1 MLELDPAQE
10 AVRGEAADILLPG
23 DELGDGLL
31 QAGVAPLLDPV
42 LGPHHQRPVQ
52 LALGGAGQVGDLLTS
67 CDLLVTYLRVS
78 LCTSLARVAREMA
91 GQASWSN
98 TRSVAASI
106 ILIDFLFGLSSYYS
120 SKTPPQLRG
129 RQCSPLLYRN
139 SAR

>member
-10 AVRGEAADILLPG
+10 AVRGEAADLLLPG

-67 CDLLVTYLRVS
+67 CDLLVTSPEGLPLYEPGEGGAGDGGPGLVVEHPQRRRVD
-78 LCTSLARVAREMA
+78 
-91 GQASWSN
+91 N
-98 TRSVAASI
+98 P
-106 ILIDFLFGLSSYYS
+106 D
-120 SKTPPQLRG
+120 
-129 RQCSPLLYRN
+129 
-139 SAR
+139 